1 MQTESTDRFIVFLAL
16 AITTIA
22 VLRIVRGDSPPAQ
35 KVLSVLA
42 ILLID
47 ANLVEAVMAARVA
60 AEHGISW
67 GRAFGMHIIAAGLGA
82 VGGYLLESQ
91 TLQSFR
97 ALSVLFRKETYQSF
111 WEIVYAYTNFSKQT
125 LEVFLALVLAIG
137 GPLYNWISIAYQLG
151 DIEVHNSK
159 LFTAT
164 LGGKFWT
171 IFDAFSMTGTM
182 DDQTFMSGGAVMLHL
197 VCVFAIVTMIL
208 DIDIF
213 KVPKPDL
220 SKQHVGWD
228 NVTNFLEKHGYI
240 QKQEIDAFLNANSEQ
255 KNILKSRIMFY
266 AKNFFRLRDDIE
278 KGNLDPDS
286 TSFKRTYNEMEAY
299 KNKLLSVFNGV

>member
-22 VLRIVRGDSPPAQ
+22 VLKIIRGDSPAVQ

-97 ALSVLFRKETYQSF
+97 ALSVLFRKETYNSF
-111 WEIVYAYTNFSKQT
+111 WDIVYAYVNFSKQT

-151 DIEVHNSK
+151 DVSVDNGK

-213 KVPKPDL
+213 KTPKPDL
-220 SKQHVGWD
+220 SKQNVGWD
-228 NVTNFLEKHGYI
+228 NVVKFLGKHGYASR
-240 QKQEIDAFLNANSEQ
+240 EELDNLLEANSEQ
-255 KNILKSRIMFY
+255 RGVIKSQIMFF

-278 KGNLDPDS
+278 SGNYDPDS
-286 TSFKRTYNEMEAY
+286 TTFKQAY
-299 KNKLLSVFNGV
+299 RQMQIYKQKLLNVIQG